1 MFDLKLKILALAAL
15 LLLVPILLAACGDDD
30 ADTAAGLSREE
41 VQEIVR
47 SDVAASAPAPAQAG
61 LTRAEAE
68 EAIQAAIAGM
78 PAPEASLTEAEVE
91 ATIQAAMAAM
101 SQPEPGL
108 TAADVEAARRAAIAV
123 MPQPEPGLA
132 SAKVEELIQAA
143 IADLPKPEA
152 GLTADEARRLA
163 QYAVATVPP
172 KSAPAEYT
180 KFFVNNAI
188 SRYETEG
195 LEATLAHYNQ
205 VESIDDQWYVFS
217 VDEDGVVI
225 SHFNAHVLGENLNG
239 PLGTDANGYNFGP
252 EMLAATE
259 DGAWVSYVYNNPASD
274 NAGDDHLG
282 AVQLK
287 NAWVV
292 RHDGLFF
299 GSGWYVIADEFTKSL
314 VSAAVNKFRSAG
326 LEATIA
332 YFTGPESVY
341 SGLAATIEY
350 YNSAENVEGEWFAF
364 IADSSRT
371 IVDHYD
377 KAQVGTALN
386 DLLGTDVFEVPEE
399 GHWVTTGSVRVWVIG
414 YDGMTFGS
422 GWRNDESGG

>member
-1 MFDLKLKILALAAL
+1 MALAAL

-47 SDVAASAPAPAQAG
+47 SELGSVSAPGSMG

-68 EAIQAAIAGM
+68 EPVQAAIAIM
-78 PAPEASLTEAEVE
+78 PTPEASLTQADVE
-91 ATIQAAMAAM
+91 AAIQVTMTPMPQA
-101 SQPEPGL
+101 EPGL
-108 TAADVEAARRAAIAV
+108 TAADVEAAIRAAIAV
-123 MPQPEPGLA
+123 MPQPEPGLT

-143 IADLPKPEA
+143 ITGLPEPEA

-205 VESIDDQWYVFS
+205 VESIDDQWYVFI

-225 SHFNAHVLGENLNG
+225 SHFNAHVLGENLND

-252 EMLAATE
+252 GMLTATE

-292 RHDGLFF
+292 RHDGLLF

-350 YNSAENVEGEWFAF
+350 YNSAETVEGEWFAF
-364 IADSSRT
+364 IADSSGT

-377 KAQVGTALN
+377 KAQVGMALN
-386 DLLGTDVFEVPEE
+386 DLLGTDVFDKFEFPEE
-399 GHWVTTGSVRVWVIG
+399 GHWVTTESVRVWVVS

-422 GWRNDESGG
+422 GWRNNEPGG

>member
-1 MFDLKLKILALAAL
+1 M
-15 LLLVPILLAACGDDD
+15 V
-30 ADTAAGLSREE
+30 
-41 VQEIVR
+41 
-47 SDVAASAPAPAQAG
+47 
-61 LTRAEAE
+61 
-68 EAIQAAIAGM
+68 
-78 PAPEASLTEAEVE
+78 
-91 ATIQAAMAAM
+91 
-101 SQPEPGL
+101 
-108 TAADVEAARRAAIAV
+108 
-123 MPQPEPGLA
+123 
-132 SAKVEELIQAA
+132 
-143 IADLPKPEA
+143 
-152 GLTADEARRLA
+152 
-163 QYAVATVPP
+163 
-172 KSAPAEYT
+172 
-180 KFFVNNAI
+180 
-188 SRYETEG
+188 
-195 LEATLAHYNQ
+195 
-205 VESIDDQWYVFS
+205 S
-217 VDEDGVVI
+217 VDEDGAVI

-386 DLLGTDVFEVPEE
+386 DLLGTDVLDEFEVPEE
-399 GHWVTTGSVRVWVIG
+399 GHWVTMGSVRVWVIG